1 MHKYSKRSQPCRICQ
16 DVLNIERY
24 LQVDEVDTISK
35 FKLLE
40 LSDLGSLKYPSEVV
54 LESVHCL
61 EDLYLHVENDWMNSC
76 KEVHEISDWKSNLL
90 ETLRRRSDSKI

>member
-61 EDLYLHVENDWMNSC
+61 EDLYLHR
-76 KEVHEISDWKSNLL
+76 K
-90 ETLRRRSDSKI
+90 